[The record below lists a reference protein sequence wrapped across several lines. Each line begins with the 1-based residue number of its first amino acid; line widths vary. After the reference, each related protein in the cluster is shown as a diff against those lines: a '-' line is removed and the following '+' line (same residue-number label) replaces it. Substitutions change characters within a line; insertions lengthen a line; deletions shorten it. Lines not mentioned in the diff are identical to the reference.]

1 MPASFETFSSM
12 PVRQYL
18 ERLPR
23 YLSMRQM
30 RMLAAVAE
38 HGSVLKASRALR
50 VAQPSVSR
58 TLTELE
64 AALGVRL
71 FERSAR
77 GMTLT
82 VFGEALLRRVK
93 TIFGELRD
101 ADEDLRSL
109 KEGWHGHIHIG
120 CTRLLSAGLLAPLLS
135 ALMRERPG
143 LNFSMLEADSDALLE
158 ALRNRSVDI
167 ALGRLPAS
175 GNRAEDLDYELLFQE
190 ELLLVAGSDHRLAR
204 QPRVSLKDLANECWG
219 LPMPS
224 SMLYRVIEQTFAS
237 VDRPLPAAHVQ
248 ADSVDIM
255 LQLVESGDVITL
267 VPASLA
273 SEKASRYRI
282 RAIHPAEPLEYGPV
296 GTMMLRARQPT
307 PAMNLFK
314 SFLKNEMASLLGK
327 RVVPTALPKKRGRVI
342 KLVR

>member
-1 MPASFETFSSM
+1 MA
-12 PVRQYL
+12 VRQYL

-38 HGSVLKASRALR
+38 HGSVLKASRELR
-50 VAQPSVSR
+50 IAQPSVSR

-109 KEGWHGHIHIG
+109 KEGWYGHVHIG
-120 CTRLLSAGLLAPLLS
+120 CTRLLSSGVLAPLLS
-135 ALMRERPG
+135 ELLRERPG
-143 LNFSMLEADSDALLE
+143 LNFSVLEADSDALLE
-158 ALRNRSVDI
+158 ALRDRSVDI

-175 GNRAEDLDYELLFQE
+175 GHRAEDLDYELLFHE
-190 ELLLVAGSDHRLAR
+190 ELLLLAGPEHRLSGER
-204 QPRVSLKDLANECWG
+204 TVSLRDLAEESWG

-224 SMLYRVIEQTFAS
+224 SMLYRVIQQTFAGL
-237 VDRPLPAAHVQ
+237 DRPLPAARVQ

-255 LQLVESGDVITL
+255 LQLVEAGDVVTL
-267 VPASLA
+267 IPASLA
-273 SEKASRYRI
+273 LEKAARYRLKLM
-282 RAIHPAEPLEYGPV
+282 RPVEPMEYGPV
-296 GTMMLRARQPT
+296 GTLMLKARQPT

-314 SFLKNEMASLLGK
+314 SFLKDQFGALTGSAPVKAARAPSPGRRKSTASAPE
-327 RVVPTALPKKRGRVI
+327 RTRT
-342 KLVR
+342 